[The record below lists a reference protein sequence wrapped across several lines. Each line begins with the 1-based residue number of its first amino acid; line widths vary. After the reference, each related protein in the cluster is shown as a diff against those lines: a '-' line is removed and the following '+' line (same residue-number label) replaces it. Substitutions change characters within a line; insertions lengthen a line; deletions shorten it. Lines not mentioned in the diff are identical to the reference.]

1 MSILDVLEDYNGT
14 VHRMSE
20 SRFALTFWFALPER
34 SGAGELKTVFFAD
47 ATNCN
52 RFAAEQAHDSFK
64 PTVYNLGK
72 AQYHEQFNF
81 AQYGVVSRD
90 LREAFRHRLLHPV
103 KPILK
108 GHILTRGQIDER
120 IKKGLLVS
128 MHSCREDDREVTFF
142 TDNCLFGY
150 TILLPRFVAT
160 TVASPYRVEPQAGV
174 EHGYITNVDQFLKVY
189 GQQKKILWDINGLL
203 DELNIPEE

>member
-20 SRFALTFWFALPER
+20 SRFSLTFWFALPER
-34 SGAGELKTVFFAD
+34 DGAGELKTVFFAD

-72 AQYHEQFNF
+72 PQYDEQFNF
-81 AQYGVVSRD
+81 ASYGVISTD
-90 LREAFRHRLLHPV
+90 LREAFKHRLLHPTRPV
-103 KPILK
+103 LK
-108 GHILTRGQIDER
+108 GKILTRSEINER
-120 IKKGLLVS
+120 IKQGLVVV
-128 MHSCREDDREVTFF
+128 MVQRDYDGQEVCFF
-142 TDNCLFGY
+142 TDNHIFGY
-150 TILLPRFVAT
+150 TILPSDFVAT
-160 TVASPYRVEPQAGV
+160 SFNSPIRVSTDVV
-174 EHGYITNVDQFLKVY
+174 EAGYITSVDEFLAAY
-189 GQQKKILWDINGLL
+189 GANKKILWDINGLL